1 LRKQREIMDE
11 TMEVGVRTTESTR
24 DPFGVRL
31 IAPLALGSMLNPIN
45 STMIATAL
53 VPIARDFHATVAAT
67 SWLIGGLYITSA
79 IAQPT
84 MGRLADCLG
93 ARRVYL
99 AGLYLI
105 ALAGIAGIFAPSL
118 RVLIGVRV
126 LLGIGTSAA
135 YPTAMKILRNQVA
148 KTTSVEPR
156 MALGILSMS
165 ALSTMALGP
174 ALGGILTGLGGW
186 RMIFSVNLPLALVGI
201 LFVFMWIP
209 TDETKPNGF
218 GKFVREIDFIGIT
231 FFTGLLLTA
240 MLFLNDLA
248 HPNWLLLVLFVVL
261 GILVVLHSLHKNK
274 PFIDI
279 RMLVNNLPLTV
290 TYIRYGTF
298 CFMVYCM
305 LYGFSQWLQ
314 SGPGLSSTKAGLVT
328 LPMSILAAVSALVG
342 GRLKS
347 IRNPLIFGTAG
358 LVFAAGCIA
367 VITSG
372 TTTLLLTVLVL
383 PFGIPQGIFSNAN
396 QAAVYQQARQ
406 DELGTAA
413 GLLRT
418 SQYVGAI
425 VAASLLGLFFGKHPT
440 DHGMHALAWVM
451 VVLSA
456 ALLIVTVMDRTLP
469 SATVSKIASSAQR
482 AKTLRP
488 HDGTSIGCDRHVDE
502 IMEESLGG

>member
-1 LRKQREIMDE
+1 
-11 TMEVGVRTTESTR
+11 MEVGVRTTESAK
-24 DPFGVRL
+24 DLFGFRL
-31 IAPLALGSMLNPIN
+31 IVPLAFGSMLNPVN
-45 STMIATAL
+45 STMISTAL
-53 VPIARDFHATVAAT
+53 IPIARDFHATVAET

-79 IAQPT
+79 IAQPM

-118 RVLIGVRV
+118 RALIWVRV

-135 YPTAMKILRNQVA
+135 YPTAMKILRNQA
-148 KTTSVEPR
+148 AMTRSVEPK

-165 ALSTMALGP
+165 ALSTMAVGP

-186 RMIFSVNLPLALVGI
+186 RMVFSVNLPLALVGI

-209 TDETKPNGF
+209 SDETKPSGF
-218 GKFVREIDFIGIT
+218 GKFVREIDFIGIAL
-231 FFTGLLLTA
+231 FTGLLLTS
-240 MLFLNDLA
+240 MLFFNNVA
-248 HPNWLLLVLFVVL
+248 HPNWSLLVLFVVF
-261 GILVVLHSLHKNK
+261 GILVVFHSLHKNN

-290 TYIRYGTF
+290 TYLRYGTF
-298 CFMVYCM
+298 CLMVYCM

-314 SGPGLSSTKAGLVT
+314 SGPGLSSTKAGLIT
-328 LPMSILAAVSALVG
+328 LPMSVLAAVAALVG

-347 IRNPLIFGTAG
+347 IRNPLIFGTVG
-358 LVFAAGCIA
+358 LLFAVGCIA

-372 TTTLLLTVLVL
+372 TTTLLLALLVL
-383 PFGIPQGIFSNAN
+383 PFGIPQGICSNAN
-396 QAAVYQQARQ
+396 QAAVYAQAPQ
-406 DELGTAA
+406 EELGTAA

-425 VAASLLGLFFGKHPT
+425 MAASLLGLLFGKHPT

-456 ALLIVTVMDRTLP
+456 ALLIATVMDQTLP
-469 SATVSKIASSAQR
+469 CAGRPRDGELSSQR
-482 AKTLRP
+482 MTA
-488 HDGTSIGCDRHVDE
+488 
-502 IMEESLGG
+502 